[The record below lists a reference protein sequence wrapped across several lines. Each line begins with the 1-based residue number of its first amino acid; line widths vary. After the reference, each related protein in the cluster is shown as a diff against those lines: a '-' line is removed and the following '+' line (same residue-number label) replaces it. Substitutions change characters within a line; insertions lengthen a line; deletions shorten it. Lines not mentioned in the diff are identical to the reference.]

1 MIFGHYQM
9 KQHSVWRNVGSWFTN
24 KMTDWA
30 LDKPHG
36 FYLSSFRCVSAF
48 VASQVV
54 NYAGPYPYIDGLILQ
69 VTQRIGSIEV
79 RHEAA
84 QAGQSTYTLRRLIR
98 LWMAAWV
105 NFSVLPL
112 RVATVL
118 GLTMAAAGMV
128 ALVVVAWLWL
138 NNVGPS
144 YGFGWLMAAL
154 LVFSGTQLVLLG
166 LIGEYIGRTF
176 LTVNQRPQAV
186 VREVLVSVRE
196 PRTAAVGDRLTEPCL
211 HHEVHED
218 SRIPLSMSLSH
229 LASLDHSR
237 RNQDSRQRQDDVDE
251 QRPGRL
257 GGEERWGERGG
268 TQRRCADREPGPM
281 LEQRDEP
288 PPPAASVTAT
298 RSVAGS
304 AEHRG
309 QAADAGRPVAGFV
322 LQVAEQA
329 TRTNEQQQRYGNR
342 LQHVRATRATSRR

>member
-1 MIFGHYQM
+1 MLNRTPGLRGAILTLPVEPDFLMSPCALTFVVPLYRSAETIASVVRDIESLDIEGGHEIILVNDGSTDRTSEVVRSLMGHTRVPLTLIEHARNFGEHNAVLTGWRHARGAHIVNLDDDGQNPPAEAKRLWEEAKRSGLDVIFGHYRM

-79 RHEAA
+79 RHEAR

-128 ALVVVAWLWL
+128 ALVVLVWLWL
-138 NNVGPS
+138 KNVGPS

-186 VREVLVSVRE
+186 VREVLTSA
-196 PRTAAVGDRLTEPCL
+196 PQSAALSERAL
-211 HHEVHED
+211 HHA
-218 SRIPLSMSLSH
+218 R
-229 LASLDHSR
+229 
-237 RNQDSRQRQDDVDE
+237 
-251 QRPGRL
+251 
-257 GGEERWGERGG
+257 
-268 TQRRCADREPGPM
+268 
-281 LEQRDEP
+281 
-288 PPPAASVTAT
+288 
-298 RSVAGS
+298 
-304 AEHRG
+304 
-309 QAADAGRPVAGFV
+309 
-322 LQVAEQA
+322 
-329 TRTNEQQQRYGNR
+329 
-342 LQHVRATRATSRR
+342 

>member
-1 MIFGHYQM
+1 MAAFALSFVIPLYRSAETIAAVVHDIESLDIEGGHEIVLVNDGSADSTSAVVRGLMRDAKVPITLIEHARNFGEHNAVLTGWRHASGAHIVNLDDDGQNPPAEAKRLWEHAKTSGLDVIFGHYRM

-48 VASQVV
+48 VAAQVV
-54 NYAGPYPYIDGLILQ
+54 TYAGPYPYIDGLILQ

-79 RHEAA
+79 RHEPRR
-84 QAGQSTYTLRRLIR
+84 AGQSTYTLRRLIR

-118 GLTMAAAGMV
+118 GLTMAAAGVV
-128 ALVVVAWLWL
+128 ALVIVASLWL
-138 NNVGPS
+138 RNVGPS

-186 VREVLVSVRE
+186 VREVFTTTIQPAPDERV
-196 PRTAAVGDRLTEPCL
+196 TAL
-211 HHEVHED
+211 HHA
-218 SRIPLSMSLSH
+218 R
-229 LASLDHSR
+229 
-237 RNQDSRQRQDDVDE
+237 
-251 QRPGRL
+251 
-257 GGEERWGERGG
+257 
-268 TQRRCADREPGPM
+268 
-281 LEQRDEP
+281 
-288 PPPAASVTAT
+288 
-298 RSVAGS
+298 
-304 AEHRG
+304 
-309 QAADAGRPVAGFV
+309 
-322 LQVAEQA
+322 
-329 TRTNEQQQRYGNR
+329 
-342 LQHVRATRATSRR
+342 